1 MVFGGF
7 EWHGCGSPGTT
18 EQQSKWAETAGCQ
31 SFPQMRADAECRPG
45 NRAVSPGPGL
55 SWNNAMEHELT
66 E

>member
-1 MVFGGF
+1 MVFGVLNGMVVV
-7 EWHGCGSPGTT
+7 HPAPLNNNPNGPKR
-18 EQQSKWAETAGCQ
+18 QACQ